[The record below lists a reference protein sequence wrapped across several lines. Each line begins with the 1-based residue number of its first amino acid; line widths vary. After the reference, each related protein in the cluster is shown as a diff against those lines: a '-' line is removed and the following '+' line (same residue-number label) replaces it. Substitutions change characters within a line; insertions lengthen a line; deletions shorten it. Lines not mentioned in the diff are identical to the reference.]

1 MTSYTPEKKWFRKSI
16 LFTTGKQGHLF
27 TAAGTVDVSR
37 SRHWSHPLASPSVRS
52 VSSVLKLVMV
62 IRPITGTREIRW
74 IRVYEWMGNGSALCW
89 EKRWNAE
96 DNKSVYW
103 VNSEWKQGLCK
114 YLYRLRVEVRYI
126 ENWGDVLL
134 FLVFVSL
141 IFFSCSLFFVLHFL
155 LRSGWKESKDI
166 TIFFGVC
173 WNPRKFYRL
182 VKTSWKS
189 LGKHSQWLSKY
200 KHLNGTDSYWCWNN
214 TKTV

>member
-37 SRHWSHPLASPSVRS
+37 SRHWSHPPASLSVRS

-62 IRPITGTREIRW
+62 RRLITGIREIRW
-74 IRVYEWMGNGSALCW
+74 IRVYEWMGSGSALCW

-134 FLVFVSL
+134 FLVFMSL
-141 IFFSCSLFFVLHFL
+141 IFSPVRYFLYCIFCYGAVGKKAKILLYFLVFVETHINFTDL
-155 LRSGWKESKDI
+155 LKLPENRS
-166 TIFFGVC
+166 V
-173 WNPRKFYRL
+173 
-182 VKTSWKS
+182 
-189 LGKHSQWLSKY
+189 
-200 KHLNGTDSYWCWNN
+200 N
-214 TKTV
+214 TVSG